1 MIPKHDTSSDTYKL
15 GACIIILMTAVG
27 IFIALLPVSSNAAF
41 CTLMGILLLYLL
53 KTGLTGKF

>member
-1 MIPKHDTSSDTYKL
+1 MTIQHDTSSDTYKL
-15 GACIIILMTAVG
+15 GACIIILLTAVG
-27 IFIALLPVSSNAAF
+27 IFIALLPVSSNVAF